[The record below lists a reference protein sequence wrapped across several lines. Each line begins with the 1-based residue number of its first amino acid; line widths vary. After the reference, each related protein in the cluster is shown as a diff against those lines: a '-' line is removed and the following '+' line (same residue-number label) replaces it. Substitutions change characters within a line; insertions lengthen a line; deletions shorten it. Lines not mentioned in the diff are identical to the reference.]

1 MIQDETPNLA
11 DGGRLIATDLLDTA
25 PGAMCSDTMPCPAN
39 DPPCAIPDGMDM
51 GTCPRPLNPA
61 NTPPAI
67 GKPIALGGN
76 MIRMVFDELLDPRL
90 DERSDLV
97 VLNGPDGGAID
108 CVAYSDP
115 SGAPLLQPAFFGLG
129 PVLFPYGP
137 ALVLKP
143 KAPLFVNTSYTLAVD
158 VADIH
163 DKKGRALTEDSHGAI
178 MASYGFTTE
187 GLYVLQSTPDLS
199 MSPVIATNDALRIAV
214 NADLDEATATQ
225 GAVIV
230 TGASGVHIAVRAFS
244 ERDDATACMT
254 TMSRRT
260 LVIIPAATSTSGRP
274 VRASVWP
281 EGSYTLSLSGLLDR
295 DTHRTALKA
304 DVSATGDFSAAFSVM
319 GPNADPTIDPSA
331 MENVVLPE
339 SCTDHG

>member
-25 PGAMCSDTMPCPAN
+25 PGATCSDTMPCPAN
-39 DPPCAIPDGMDM
+39 DPPCAIPDGMAT

-76 MIRMVFDELLDPRL
+76 MIRMVFNELLNPNVDA
-90 DERSDLV
+90 RSDLV
-97 VLNGPDGGAID
+97 VLNGPDGQPID
-108 CVAYSDP
+108 CVAYYDP
-115 SGAPLLQPAFFGLG
+115 SGAPRLQPSFFGLG

-143 KAPLFVNTSYTLAVD
+143 KAPMFVSTSYTLALD
-158 VADIH
+158 VTDIRDRIGRVLSADAEGGIQ
-163 DKKGRALTEDSHGAI
+163 
-178 MASYGFTTE
+178 ASYAFTTE

-199 MSPVIATNDALRIAV
+199 MAPVIATNDALRIAV
-214 NADLDEATATQ
+214 NADLDEATATSTR
-225 GAVIV
+225 VTV
-230 TGASGVHIAVRAFS
+230 TGPNGTPIPVRAFS
-244 ERDDATACMT
+244 ERADANACKT

-260 LVIIPAATSTSGRP
+260 LVIIPAATSTSGRT
-274 VRASVWP
+274 WP
-281 EGSYTLSLSGLLDR
+281 EGSYTLQLSGLLDM
-295 DTHRTALKA
+295 DTHRTALKS
-304 DVSATGDFSAAFSVM
+304 DVTGASDFMGAFSVM
-319 GPNADPTIDPSA
+319 GPNADPTLDPSA

-339 SCTDHG
+339 SCIGDD